1 MSKVGRTI
9 VYRCNTN
16 MKQIGASEA
25 VCEMNGRWSK
35 NPPQCLGKYSYPIQ
49 SFAIFMY
56 SMAYVSF

>member
-1 MSKVGRTI
+1 
-9 VYRCNTN
+9 

-35 NPPQCLGKYSYPIQ
+35 NPPQCLGKYSSNLLIQ
-49 SFAIFMY
+49 SFAIFMN